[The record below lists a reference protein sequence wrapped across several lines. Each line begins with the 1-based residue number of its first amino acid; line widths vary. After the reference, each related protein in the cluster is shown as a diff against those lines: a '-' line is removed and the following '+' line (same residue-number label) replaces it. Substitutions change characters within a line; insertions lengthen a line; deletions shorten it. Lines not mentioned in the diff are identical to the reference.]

1 MGCCGLITSKKKT
14 SEGHELPARP
24 VNGTAEQKRARELE
38 AQLEAESKKNV
49 DLLQQRG
56 RPLSSL
62 PRSVS
67 LPVPSNLNPSSP
79 APAPR
84 NPTVEDGLPTSLT
97 QAPFPPPISPSS
109 TVSEPWSLGAVARRT
124 REIEE
129 QNAARAK
136 ALQEQKRIDAEARR
150 KELLEANKAE
160 RRWVL
165 WDSVEAKEWRANP
178 TKQEEP
184 TEEDLGKE
192 HGPGEESYGYFPTQE
207 SFSSNAREGRGARHR
222 TSSWIWPDGEK
233 RSWADIQGLYGLG
246 YFANEEGRRRREE
259 QVGWGDGTVVEEERW
274 SYGYRGMGRARSS

>member
-38 AQLEAESKKNV
+38 AQLDAESKNA

-67 LPVPSNLNPSSP
+67 LPAPSNLNPSSP
-79 APAPR
+79 TPTPR
-84 NPTVEDGLPTSLT
+84 KPTVEDDLPTSLT
-97 QAPFPPPISPSS
+97 QAPFPSPISPSS
-109 TVSEPWSLGAVARRT
+109 IVSEPWSLGAVTRRI
-124 REIEE
+124 REIQE
-129 QNAARAK
+129 QKAAQVE
-136 ALQEQKRIDAEARR
+136 ALQEQERIDAEARR
-150 KELLEANKAE
+150 KELLEAKKAE

-178 TKQEEP
+178 TKQGEL
-184 TEEDLGKE
+184 TEEDGGKE

-207 SFSSNAREGRGARHR
+207 SFSSNAREGRGARHG
-222 TSSWIWPDGEK
+222 TSSWTWPDGEK
-233 RSWADIQGLYGLG
+233 CSWAELQGLYGLG
-246 YFANEEGRRRREE
+246 YSANEEGRRRREE
-259 QVGWGDGTVVEEERW
+259 RVGWGDGTVVEEERW
-274 SYGYRGMGRARSS
+274 NDGSQGMGRGRSS